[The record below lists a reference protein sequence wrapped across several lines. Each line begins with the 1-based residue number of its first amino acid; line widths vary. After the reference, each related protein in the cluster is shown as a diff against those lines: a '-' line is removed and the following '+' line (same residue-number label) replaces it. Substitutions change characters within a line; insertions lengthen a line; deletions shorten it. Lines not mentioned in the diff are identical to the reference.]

1 MACGHSATAHG
12 RSRDATRICE
22 IDPLCAGRTDGWYG
36 EGRSAPPTLAMKG
49 SAAQQKDRGPCTGPS
64 VSTSWKVAG
73 PVLQRDGLSR
83 TTIRA
88 YRGITRTALAAVTGA
103 ASAEAIA
110 DLNYTQHQPRQRPST
125 RGGGRI
131 ASTTAI
137 ALRGGP
143 GSRRRVGGASYSKV
157 IRLVGPGKRTRSSV
171 LPACPSSLAD

>member
-1 MACGHSATAHG
+1 
-12 RSRDATRICE
+12 
-22 IDPLCAGRTDGWYG
+22 
-36 EGRSAPPTLAMKG
+36 MKG

-103 ASAEAIA
+103 GAASAEAIA

-125 RGGGRI
+125 RCGGRI
-131 ASTTAI
+131 ASNH
-137 ALRGGP
+137 GGRLP
-143 GSRRRVGGASYSKV
+143 RRAGFQGSVPQATPK
-157 IRLVGPGKRTRSSV
+157 
-171 LPACPSSLAD
+171 